1 MAAAG
6 SDRDELEATRKARP
20 SETGSSPAGQPV
32 PTTVAVDEA
41 LAESGVRPGLRSVLS
56 AQAANETAA
65 IPLVAPVRRTL
76 GNRAHTSVGL
86 ALSGLHATSPE
97 ALRRRL
103 LGPWSEGLRQYLT
116 LQLGD
121 QRRGAAAFTEL
132 KRLVLSTPTSE
143 LVRAPGAKAHV
154 YRLARRIAH
163 EKLRASPPSPR
174 RDVPYRPADAYA
186 SAVDTLRTKLDAR
199 HAELLELRYA
209 RELLPIEIACVLG
222 LHEGPFDDTGAID
235 LGPVDRAL
243 DEALEAARALV
254 GSTGSQ
260 TVRGAIANGEE
271 GAIFVATFALQ
282 AQRDDAGIRDSDGK
296 GLEPGTT
303 VGGRYRLLSR
313 VGVGAF
319 GDVYKADDQ
328 DVPGHRVALKLLR
341 EPALSQA
348 ARDEALRE
356 LKLIAAVFHP
366 SVVLF
371 KDHGWFEDRLW
382 FVMPWYEGVTLDKRV
397 RETGGI
403 SRAEARSIFEPLAR
417 ALATLHGN
425 GIRHQDIK
433 PENVLL
439 AKIRGF
445 VRGSDG
451 GSEILPILIDLGV
464 AAKEHEALIG
474 GTPVYF
480 APEVAAHYAQREDAR
495 EIGPAAD
502 VFALALSLRNAL
514 EPETEED
521 VPAGAIEAFIEQRAD
536 GPPGPP
542 TRKDLRYLRA
552 SFERWLNADPSKRP
566 TAEELARELSILTE
580 PEKTARLRR
589 RTLSWLGP
597 LLFALLAV
605 FGAVIWV
612 YQRNTDLQRREI
624 RAAHQE
630 IAAARADL
638 LVEASRRQAL
648 DEDHAALLRRYEEQS
663 LSREELT
670 NQLAT
675 AQGQIDILG
684 RQLATSLSTRDAL
697 TTERDGLR
705 EQLAGAEATT
715 RQLGLTVAHETAR
728 AEELEGR
735 IRRLREEHARER
747 IELGDELA
755 SARARAEQASADL
768 AAARDER
775 DRADERVRELEARL
789 SSDDGDREE
798 LRARIAR
805 LRERVSSLRDQVR
818 AARQPST
825 STPSEGEPEQ
835 SQRPPEHEEPAS
847 DHPTTDDGVAIEP
860 TLELQ

>member
-1 MAAAG
+1 MAATG
-6 SDRDELEATRKARP
+6 SKKDELGATRDAAANETTSAA
-20 SETGSSPAGQPV
+20 SEG
-32 PTTVAVDEA
+32 DEIQA
-41 LAESGVRPGLRSVLS
+41 SGVRPGLRSVLE
-56 AQAANETAA
+56 AQSANETAA
-65 IPLVAPVRRTL
+65 IPLVAPAHRTV
-76 GNRAHTSVGL
+76 GNRGRASL

-103 LGPWSEGLRQYLT
+103 IGPWAEGLRQYLT

-132 KRLVLSTPTSE
+132 KRLVLATPTSE
-143 LVRAPGAKAHV
+143 LIREPGGKAHV
-154 YRLARRIAH
+154 YRLARRIATD
-163 EKLRASPPSPR
+163 KLRAGPPSPR
-174 RDVPYRPADAYA
+174 RDVAHRVPDAHA
-186 SAVDTLRTKLDAR
+186 SAVDVLRAELAPA
-199 HAELLELRYA
+199 HAEILELRFA
-209 RELLPIEIACVLG
+209 RELLPIELACVLG
-222 LHEGPFDDTGAID
+222 THDGAWDDPSAID
-235 LGPVDRAL
+235 LAPIERRIA
-243 DEALEAARALV
+243 EALSAARALIAP
-254 GSTGSQ
+254 GASDSTRRALERRDES
-260 TVRGAIANGEE
+260 E
-271 GAIFVATFALQ
+271 IFVATFALQ
-282 AQRDDAGIRDSDGK
+282 PQREDAAVRESDGR
-296 GLEPGTT
+296 GLEPGTLI
-303 VGGRYRLLSR
+303 GGRYRLLSR

-319 GDVYKADDQ
+319 GDVYKADDR

-403 SRAEARSIFEPLAR
+403 TRAEARSIFEPLAR

-433 PENVLL
+433 PDNVLL
-439 AKIRGF
+439 ARIRGF
-445 VRGSDG
+445 VRSTDG
-451 GSEILPILIDLGV
+451 TSEILPILIDLGV

-480 APEVAAHYAQREDAR
+480 APEVAGHYAQRDESR
-495 EIGPAAD
+495 EVGPAAD

-521 VPAGAIEAFIEQRAD
+521 VPAGAIEAFIERRAD
-536 GPPGPP
+536 EPPSAPI
-542 TRKDLRYLRA
+542 RKDLRYLRS
-552 SFERWLNADPSKRP
+552 SFERWLHVDPSKRP
-566 TAEELARELSILTE
+566 TAEELVRELAILTE
-580 PEKTARLRR
+580 PEKAKKMRR
-589 RTLSWLGP
+589 RTLSWLAP
-597 LLFALLAV
+597 LLLALTAV

-648 DEDHAALLRRYEEQS
+648 DSDHAELLVRYEAES
-663 LSREELT
+663 LSSEELA

-675 AQGQIDILG
+675 AQSQVDILG
-684 RQLATSLSTRDAL
+684 RQLATSLSARDGL
-697 TTERDGLR
+697 TTERDALNDR
-705 EQLAGAEATT
+705 VVGAESTA

-735 IRRLREEHARER
+735 LRRVRDEREHERDELTSEIASARER
-747 IELGDELA
+747 AEHA
-755 SARARAEQASADL
+755 SRDL
-768 AAARDER
+768 VAAREER
-775 DRADERVRELEARL
+775 DRQAERVHDLEQRL
-789 SSDDGDREE
+789 SADDGDREE
-798 LRARIAR
+798 LEARIAR
-805 LRERVSSLRDQVR
+805 LRERVSSLRDRVR
-818 AARQPST
+818 AARPAPRT
-825 STPSEGEPEQ
+825 ATPPSEEE
-835 SQRPPEHEEPAS
+835 SARPPEEAPAS
-847 DHPTTDDGVAIEP
+847 DRPSVGGPGGDEGSLFEP
-860 TLELQ
+860 PVGDMQ